1 MSVANRPTRRTTSRS
16 ASLYAPLSGLSGLS
30 GRPSRRT
37 APRRTAPRRAGR
49 LPRLGAALAVL
60 LGAAVACAPQDDTG
74 SAKSSAAPPAAA
86 CAKGHLATGTAG
98 KLTVGTDKPAYA
110 PWFQDDDPANGKGF
124 ESAVAYAVADR
135 LGYARSDVIW
145 QTVPFNSAVAPGKKK
160 FDFDL
165 NQVSVS
171 DERRRAVDF
180 SSGYYDVRQA
190 VIALK
195 SSPAAKA
202 TSVDALKHVKLGAQV
217 GTTSLDV
224 VNSVIRPDQQ
234 PAVFQ
239 KNDYAKTALKNG
251 QVDAIVV
258 DLPTAFYITSA
269 EVQDAKIVGQFPATG
284 GRAEQFGLVLDKGSG
299 LTGCVSDAVDSLRED
314 GTLARLEKTWLS
326 EAVDAPVLK

>member
-1 MSVANRPTRRTTSRS
+1 MPVANQRTRRTTSRP
-16 ASLYAPLSGLSGLS
+16 AALAAALR
-30 GRPSRRT
+30 GRPSGPA
-37 APRRTAPRRAGR
+37 APRRSGR

-60 LGAAVACAPQDDTG
+60 LTAAVACAPQDDG
-74 SAKSSAAPPAAA
+74 DSAKPSAAPPAAA
-86 CAKGHLATGTAG
+86 CAKGRLATESAG

-110 PWFQDDDPANGKGF
+110 PWFQNDDPASGKGF

-135 LGYARSDVIW
+135 LGYAASDVVW
-145 QTVPFNSAVAPGKKK
+145 QTVPFNSAVAPGKKR

-165 NQVSVS
+165 NQVSIS

-202 TSVDALKHVKLGAQV
+202 TTADALKHVKLGAQV

-224 VNSVIRPDQQ
+224 VSSVIRPDRQ

-269 EVQDAKIVGQFPATG
+269 EIQDAKIVGQFEATG
-284 GRAEQFGLVLDKGSG
+284 SRAEQFGLVLDKGSK
-299 LTGCVSDAVDSLRED
+299 LTGCVSAAVDSLRKD